1 MNKTKKQKPRPL
13 FEIAEEIEENWQNQS
28 KVHARPY
35 IKAMTWLQTMDDHYF
50 HESAEEIVLRFLA
63 NAQTW
68 RGETARRI
76 KAELKAM
83 LPKRK

>member
-1 MNKTKKQKPRPL
+1 MKKTQTQNPRPL
-13 FEIAEEIEENWQNQS
+13 FEIAEEIEENWQGQG

-35 IKAMTWLQTMDDHYF
+35 IKAMTWLQTIDDHYF
-50 HESAEEIVLRFLA
+50 DDSAEEIVLCFLT

-76 KAELKAM
+76 KAELRAM
-83 LPKRK
+83 LPKEK